1 MQGILRPCENCDEL
15 VLCMG
20 RAERRRCGLFMFFA
34 CFGGCIKL
42 ITLIPVPKNIA
53 LQILYCF
60 GVLLL
65 GFASV
70 FISVGLTFL
79 AALPFSKM
87 AGKYTMPEMKRKIFS
102 EACSHLRAYYGL
114 QEPYILTKCFD
125 SSDQNFVNHD
135 VCIFVAGG
143 ELRIT
148 ADLKNGFLY
157 GERDLGCY
165 AFGAEEISLF
175 KKQEAGGICRPHFI
189 QQYYFLPVEPNP
201 PSPRTVS
208 ESPETSSYSTLRYGA
223 ITSCAIRSP
232 AATVC
237 AVFP

>member
-1 MQGILRPCENCDEL
+1 MRYFKYKNINKTQSNALKAQYATLTKDEK
-15 VLCMG
+15 
-20 RAERRRCGLFMFFA
+20 RTARRKNFWTRCAGSVGVFMFIA

-42 ITLIPVPKNIA
+42 ITLIPVPTNIV
-53 LQILYCF
+53 LKILYCL
-60 GVLLL
+60 GVALL
-65 GFASV
+65 GFASL
-70 FISVGLTFL
+70 FIGGGLTFL
-79 AALPFSKM
+79 SVLPFSKM

-135 VCIFVAGG
+135 VCIFVAGD

-165 AFGAEEISLF
+165 AFRAEEILLS
-175 KKQEAGGICRPHFI
+175 KKQEAGRLIVELKAEGVVFLLGYRAKSFI
-189 QQYYFLPVEPNP
+189 QKNYL
-201 PSPRTVS
+201 SI
-208 ESPETSSYSTLRYGA
+208 G
-223 ITSCAIRSP
+223 
-232 AATVC
+232 
-237 AVFP
+237 